1 VIRKTA
7 SGYVLKSSDGKRTLG
22 KHDTKAKAEAQERAI
37 KAREA
42 AAKKGSK

>member
-7 SGYVLKSSDGKRTLG
+7 TGYVLKSSDGEKVLG
-22 KHDTKAKAEAQERAI
+22 RHRTKAEAEAQERAI

-42 AAKKGSK
+42 AAKKSK